1 MKFNVNYMGTSEY
14 QCKAS
19 HYAACSI
26 KYCSKNDHFYAKSV
40 KKPAHFCFFFR
51 RFITSHL

>member
-26 KYCSKNDHFYAKSV
+26 KYCSKNDRFYAKSV